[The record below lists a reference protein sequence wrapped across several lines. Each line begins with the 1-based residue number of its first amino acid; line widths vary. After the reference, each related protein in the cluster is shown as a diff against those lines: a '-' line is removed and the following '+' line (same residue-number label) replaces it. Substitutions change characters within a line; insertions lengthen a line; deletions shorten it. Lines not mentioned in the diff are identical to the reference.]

1 MSPHI
6 SQTDNN
12 DRSWLK
18 IIGNYNRPAI
28 SRSTW
33 QLINTFLPYVILWF
47 LMYFSLSISYWLV
60 LLLAFPA
67 AGFLIRLF
75 IIFHDCGHGSF
86 YPSKKANDTL
96 GYLIGVLSFTPY
108 YRWHHAHQIHHKT
121 SGNLDKR
128 GAGDVWTLTVDE
140 YLKLSK
146 SRRRIY
152 QIYRHPLV
160 MFGLGA
166 GLMFFLANR
175 FTRKHFTS
183 KEKISVYMTNLGLM
197 VFGTGMSLLIGVKA
211 FLLIQLPVM
220 YIAAT
225 AGVYLFYIQHQFP
238 DVIWAHE
245 KDWNYK
251 TMALEGSSF
260 LKLPKILQFF
270 SGNIGFHHIHHLSSK
285 IPNYKLEKCH
295 KENSLFRN
303 IKPLTFWASFR
314 CLKLRLWNEENQ
326 RLISFR
332 QLKLS
337 RIRKDPGVLI
347 SNRFIN

>member
-1 MSPHI
+1 MPLQINRS
-6 SQTDNN
+6 DNT
-12 DRSWLK
+12 DRSWMK

-33 QLINTFLPYVILWF
+33 QLLNTFIPYIILWG
-47 LMYFSLSISYWLV
+47 LMYFSLSVSYWLA
-60 LLLAFPA
+60 LLLTIPA

-86 YPSKKANDTL
+86 YPSKKANDIL

-108 YRWHHAHQIHHKT
+108 NRWHHAHQIHHKT
-121 SGNLDKR
+121 AGNLDKR
-128 GAGDVWTLTVDE
+128 GAGDVWTLTVAE
-140 YLKLSK
+140 YEQSSK
-146 SRRRIY
+146 GRQRMYRIY
-152 QIYRHPLV
+152 RNPLV

-166 GLMFFLANR
+166 GLMFLLANR
-175 FTRKHFTS
+175 FTRKHFEP
-183 KEKISVYMTNLGLM
+183 KEKISVYMTNLGLL

-211 FLLIQLPVM
+211 FLIIQIPVM
-220 YIAAT
+220 YMAAT

-238 DVIWAHE
+238 DVIWARQE
-245 KDWNYK
+245 DWDYK
-251 TMALEGSSF
+251 RMALEGSSF
-260 LKLPKILQFF
+260 LKLPRILQFF

-295 KENSLFRN
+295 KENPMFCD
-303 IKPLTFWASFR
+303 IKPVTFYESFR

-326 RLISFR
+326 KLISFR

-337 RIRKDPGVLI
+337 TIRKD
-347 SNRFIN
+347 

>member
-1 MSPHI
+1 MSLLNSTP
-6 SQTDNN
+6 DNS

-33 QLINTFLPYVILWF
+33 QLINTFVPYVILWF
-47 LMYFSLSISYWLV
+47 LMYFSYSVSYWLV
-60 LLLAFPA
+60 LLLTIPA

-86 YPSKKANDTL
+86 FPSKKTNDTI
-96 GYLIGVLSFTPY
+96 GILIGVLTFTPY

-121 SGNLDKR
+121 AGNLDKR
-128 GAGDVWTLTVDE
+128 GAGDVWTLTVAE
-140 YLKLSK
+140 YKQASK
-146 SRRRIY
+146 SRRRFY
-152 QIYRHPLV
+152 RIYRHPLV

-166 GLMFFLANR
+166 GLMFILGNR
-175 FTRKHFTS
+175 FTRKHFEP
-183 KEKISVYMTNLGLM
+183 KEKMSVYITNIGLL
-197 VFGTGMSLLIGVKA
+197 VFGSGMSLLIGVKA

-238 DVIWAHE
+238 DVRWAHE
-245 KDWNYK
+245 EDWDYK
-251 TMALEGSSF
+251 RMALEGSSF
-260 LKLPKILQFF
+260 LKLPRILQFF

-295 KENSLFRN
+295 KENSLFSD
-303 IKPLTFWASFR
+303 IKPLTFWKSFS
-314 CLKLRLWNEENQ
+314 CLKLRLWNEEKQ
-326 RLISFR
+326 QLISFR
-332 QLKLS
+332 QYRLS
-337 RIRKDPGVLI
+337 VIGKG
-347 SNRFIN
+347 